1 MKRRTTVAVALMLL
15 AAMAAFAQ
23 TKKPQT
29 LTVYA
34 AMFEDHASLACKAF
48 EKATGIKTSM
58 IHLSSGEIYARV
70 RAEKNNP
77 QAGIWYGGAADS
89 YIAAK
94 AEGLLLQYNS
104 PVGTTQIPKNFRD
117 PEGYWYGIYTGYLGF
132 ICNKQVL
139 KDIGV
144 EVPKS
149 WADLLNPKLKG
160 QVAVSNP
167 ASSSTAYNV
176 VATLTQLWDEEKAF
190 DYLKKLDGLV
200 KQYPKSGGGPAQMA
214 CMGEIG
220 VAIGMLHD
228 GVKYQQQGYKDLA
241 LSAPSEGT
249 GYEIGAVGIIK
260 GSKEEEAA
268 KMFVDWCLTA
278 DAQEIGQTVGS
289 FQFLTNPDANPPK
302 EVSFLKGTKTIN
314 YDLAWAG
321 ANRNRLVE
329 KWHVMTGK

>member
-1 MKRRTTVAVALMLL
+1 MRKRTILVAAILIAVTAL
-15 AAMAAFAQ
+15 AFGQ
-23 TKKPQT
+23 TKKPTT

-89 YIAAK
+89 YIAARD
-94 AEGLLLQYNS
+94 EGLLLQYSS
-104 PVGTTQIPKNFRD
+104 PIGLSQIPKNFRD
-117 PEGYWYGIYTGYLGF
+117 PDGYWYGIYTGYLGF
-132 ICNKQVL
+132 ICNGQVL
-139 KDIGV
+139 KDLGV
-144 EVPKS
+144 PVPKS
-149 WADLLNPKLKG
+149 WNDLLNPKLKG

-176 VATLTQLWDEEKAF
+176 VATLTQLWNEEKAF

-214 CMGEIG
+214 TIGEIA

-228 GVKYQQQGYKDLA
+228 GVKYQQEGYKDIV
-241 LSAPSEGT
+241 LSAPAEGT

-268 KMFVDWCLTA
+268 KMFVDWCLTEE
-278 DAQEIGQTVGS
+278 AQEIGQTVGS
-289 FQFLTNPDANPPK
+289 FQFLTNPKANPPK
-302 EVSFLKGTKTIN
+302 EVAFLKGTNTIN

-329 KWHVMTGK
+329 KWHLMTGK